1 MAVKN
6 KIKSSSGANPIAGTI
21 ESVSGYPTKLKI
33 FQVECSR
40 FYWARVYI
48 NGIYKV
54 RSLKTESRKEAI
66 EKAKQ
71 FYEDCLVNRRLGIDE
86 VPRVDSFITVGE
98 MVMDSLKAGS
108 NYRLYLDFNS
118 RFKKELV
125 PFFGK
130 TDISLIRHL
139 DIDLFMRK
147 LLDRKLSPATVS
159 NYFIVLKRIMK
170 YAFDN
175 HIINQIPEFPKIHGK
190 TTIVTRRDYFEK
202 EELDRLIVAV
212 EELAE
217 KRALVRGV
225 EIGLEIKYLIRFMVG
240 SFIRPSDLR
249 VLKHKHVKVMVNEN
263 QPDVS
268 LQKYLLLSHP
278 ATKTTDQEVVTMP
291 DSYYAYQD
299 LLKHQGVRGYADP
312 DDYLFLPQY
321 ENRTT
326 MIRTLGRLFAGVVA
340 KAGVGSK
347 DELHT
352 LYSLRHS
359 AIMFR
364 LMMGNVN
371 TLKLARNARTSQ
383 LMIEKFYA
391 SRLTNL
397 MGVDELHGL

>member
-1 MAVKN
+1 
-6 KIKSSSGANPIAGTI
+6 
-21 ESVSGYPTKLKI
+21 
-33 FQVECSR
+33 
-40 FYWARVYI
+40 
-48 NGIYKV
+48 
-54 RSLKTESRKEAI
+54 
-66 EKAKQ
+66 
-71 FYEDCLVNRRLGIDE
+71 
-86 VPRVDSFITVGE
+86 
-98 MVMDSLKAGS
+98 
-108 NYRLYLDFNS
+108 
-118 RFKKELV
+118 
-125 PFFGK
+125 
-130 TDISLIRHL
+130 
-139 DIDLFMRK
+139 
-147 LLDRKLSPATVS
+147 
-159 NYFIVLKRIMK
+159 MK

-202 EELDRLIVAV
+202 EELDKLIVAV

-249 VLKHKHVKVMVNEN
+249 VLKHKHVKVMINEN
-263 QPDVS
+263 QPDVN

-299 LLKHQGVRGYADP
+299 LLKHQESRGYADP

-397 MGVDELHGL
+397 MGVDELHGV

>member
-6 KIKSSSGANPIAGTI
+6 KSKSGSGANPIAGTI

-33 FQVECSR
+33 FQVECSK

-48 NGIYKV
+48 NSVYKV

-86 VPRVDSFITVGE
+86 VPRVDSFVAVGE
-98 MVMDSLKAGS
+98 MVMESLKAGS

-118 RFKKELV
+118 RFKKELI
-125 PFFGK
+125 PFFSK
-130 TDISLIRHL
+130 TDISLIRHS

-175 HIINQIPEFPKIHGK
+175 HIISQIPEFPKIHGK
-190 TTIVTRRDYFEK
+190 TTVVTKRDYFEK
-202 EELDRLIVAV
+202 EELDKLIIAV

-217 KRALVRGV
+217 KRTLVRGV
-225 EIGLEIKYLIRFMVG
+225 EIGLEIKFLIRFMVG

-249 VLKHKHVKVMVNEN
+249 VLKHKHVKVMINEN
-263 QPDVS
+263 QPDPH

-291 DSYYAYQD
+291 DAYYAYQD
-299 LLKHQGVRGYADP
+299 LLKYQEGRGYSDP
-312 DDYLFLPQY
+312 DNYLFLPQY

-326 MIRTLGRLFAGVVA
+326 MIRTMGRLFAGVVA

-364 LMMGNVN
+364 LIMGNVN

-397 MGVDELHGL
+397 MGVDELHGI

>member
-1 MAVKN
+1 MAEKN
-6 KIKSSSGANPIAGTI
+6 KIKNGSGANPIAGTI

-86 VPRVDSFITVGE
+86 VPRVDSFIAVGE

-202 EELDRLIVAV
+202 EELDKLIVAV

-249 VLKHKHVKVMVNEN
+249 VLKHKHVKVMINEN
-263 QPDVS
+263 QPDVN

-299 LLKHQGVRGYADP
+299 LLKHQESRGYADP

-397 MGVDELHGL
+397 MGVDELHGV

>member
-86 VPRVDSFITVGE
+86 VPRVDSFIAVGE

-202 EELDRLIVAV
+202 EELDKLIVAV

-263 QPDVS
+263 QPDVN

-299 LLKHQGVRGYADP
+299 LLKHQESRGYA
-312 DDYLFLPQY
+312 
-321 ENRTT
+321 
-326 MIRTLGRLFAGVVA
+326 
-340 KAGVGSK
+340 
-347 DELHT
+347 
-352 LYSLRHS
+352 
-359 AIMFR
+359 
-364 LMMGNVN
+364 
-371 TLKLARNARTSQ
+371 
-383 LMIEKFYA
+383 
-391 SRLTNL
+391 
-397 MGVDELHGL
+397 